1 MLIDTNLIIYS
12 VHPDYPQLRRWLIG
26 QKSRAISV
34 ISRVEALGYHRLS
47 DVGRRSIEAV
57 LDHMDI
63 LYPTVKTFENAI
75 HLRQKRNISLG
86 DALIAATALEHRQ
99 ALVTA
104 NVEDFLWITDL
115 TVINPLE
122 TPA

>member
-12 VHPDYPQLRRWLIG
+12 VHPDYRQLRHWLVK
-26 QKSRAISV
+26 QSPVCSV
-34 ISRVEALGYHRLS
+34 ISRVESLGYHRLS
-47 DVGRRSIEAV
+47 DADRQSIEAV
-57 LDHMDI
+57 LDRLDI
-63 LYPTVKTFENAI
+63 LYPTVETFEKAI

-86 DALIAATALEHRQ
+86 DALIAATALEHRRVL
-99 ALVTA
+99 ATA
-104 NVEDFLWITDL
+104 NIEDFLWITDL

>member
-12 VHPDYPQLRRWLIG
+12 VHPDYPRLRRWLVG
-26 QKSRAISV
+26 QCPACSV

-47 DVGRRSIEAV
+47 VAGRRSIEAV
-57 LDHMDI
+57 LDHLDI
-63 LYPTVKTFENAI
+63 LYPTMETFEKAI
-75 HLRQKRNISLG
+75 HLRQQRKISLG
-86 DALIAATALEHRQ
+86 DALIAATAWEHRQ
-99 ALVTA
+99 TLATV
-104 NVEDFLWITDL
+104 NVEDFRWITDL